1 MCVSQ
6 RIKVINVN
14 AIVNRPLLQEL
25 KTPPFC
31 GSRNVHVRSDARTLL
46 LITETHKMNFSN
58 LTNVT
63 GLGPFRP
70 PPPHPT
76 DAAIAASAS
85 FVTLVMLLTILG
97 NGLVCYSVFHFHR
110 LRSATNYLIVSLA
123 VSDILVGVLSL
134 PFRLTQ
140 TLHGEIWPASLG
152 LPGCQAWIWV
162 DMLCSAASILNL
174 TGISIDR
181 LIAISQPLK
190 YRERMTGRRVLY
202 IIAFVWA
209 YAMLCSSLSFVKW
222 NNRESIVVLYQCSI
236 RAKEY
241 ITIAAL
247 TVFFCP
253 LTILVI
259 CYGLVLKIAV
269 GHAKKMQKDKNA
281 IALNYHPDINSSDSV
296 HDNANGL
303 NVPLNGQAGSTEDRG
318 SSRRRSSAVVTL
330 FTKINKAKKSSTLNI
345 IKQLKATKTLA
356 IVVGFF
362 IMCWFPFFVIFL
374 TSQYCDTCFR
384 HIDKKLLDG
393 LLIVFVYVLP
403 VCNSAGNPIIYSC
416 FNAEFRTAFVRVFN
430 KILRRSDRHLNPYNN
445 HTHTKFS
452 AV

>member
-1 MCVSQ
+1 M
-6 RIKVINVN
+6 
-14 AIVNRPLLQEL
+14 
-25 KTPPFC
+25 

-70 PPPHPT
+70 ATLRTHT

-190 YRERMTGRRVLY
+190 YRERMTGTPRSIHHCICVGLR
-202 IIAFVWA
+202 
-209 YAMLCSSLSFVKW
+209 YALLF
-222 NNRESIVVLYQCSI
+222 
-236 RAKEY
+236 
-241 ITIAAL
+241 
-247 TVFFCP
+247 
-253 LTILVI
+253 LVI
-259 CYGLVLKIAV
+259 
-269 GHAKKMQKDKNA
+269 
-281 IALNYHPDINSSDSV
+281 
-296 HDNANGL
+296 
-303 NVPLNGQAGSTEDRG
+303 R
-318 SSRRRSSAVVTL
+318 
-330 FTKINKAKKSSTLNI
+330 
-345 IKQLKATKTLA
+345 
-356 IVVGFF
+356 
-362 IMCWFPFFVIFL
+362 
-374 TSQYCDTCFR
+374 
-384 HIDKKLLDG
+384 
-393 LLIVFVYVLP
+393 
-403 VCNSAGNPIIYSC
+403 
-416 FNAEFRTAFVRVFN
+416 
-430 KILRRSDRHLNPYNN
+430 
-445 HTHTKFS
+445 
-452 AV
+452 